1 MLVAKEK
8 QRGPDG
14 KNRRREAS
22 NEAKAILRTLRISP
36 QKLNL
41 VAQSIRGLS
50 AEKAVNELRFS
61 QKRIAKDVLKCLK
74 SAIDNAENNHGLD
87 VDGLVVAQAHVGKNI
102 TMKRMH
108 ARARGR
114 GVRIEKLFSQLTI
127 VLRDTTKQP
136 EKAEAA

>member
-1 MLVAKEK
+1 MIPATEK

-22 NEAKAILRTLRISP
+22 NEAKAVLRTLRISP

-108 ARARGR
+108 TRARGR
-114 GVRIEKLFSQLTI
+114 GVRIEKLFSQITI

>member
-22 NEAKAILRTLRISP
+22 NEAKAVLRTLRISP

-87 VDGLVVAQAHVGKNI
+87 VDGLVVSQAHVGKNI
-102 TMKRMH
+102 AMKRMH
-108 ARARGR
+108 TRARGR
-114 GVRIEKLFSQLTI
+114 GVHIVKMFSQLTI

-136 EKAEAA
+136 DKAEAA

>member
-1 MLVAKEK
+1 MSKKAKE
-8 QRGPDG
+8 
-14 KNRRREAS
+14 RRYTAAEAM
-22 NEAKAILRTLRISP
+22 AKVRTLRTSAR
-36 QKLNL
+36 KLNL

-50 AEKAVNELRFS
+50 AEKAKNELRFS
-61 QKRIAKDVLKCLK
+61 QKRISKDVLKCLK

-136 EKAEAA
+136 EQAEAA

>member
-1 MLVAKEK
+1 M
-8 QRGPDG
+8 
-14 KNRRREAS
+14 
-22 NEAKAILRTLRISP
+22 LRTLRISP

>member
-1 MLVAKEK
+1 MTVAKTK
-8 QRGPDG
+8 HRGPDG

-22 NEAKAILRTLRISP
+22 NEARAVLRTLRISP

-61 QKRIAKDVLKCLK
+61 QKRIAKDVLKCLQ

-102 TMKRMH
+102 TLKRMH

-114 GVRIEKLFSQLTI
+114 GVRIEKMFSQITI

-136 EKAEAA
+136 EAA

>member
-1 MLVAKEK
+1 MIAASEK
-8 QRGPDG
+8 QRTPDG

-114 GVRIEKLFSQLTI
+114 GVRIEKMFSQLTI

>member
-1 MLVAKEK
+1 M
-8 QRGPDG
+8 G
-14 KNRRREAS
+14 KPKGERRLPE
-22 NEAKAILRTLRISP
+22 NEAKAVTRNLRISP

-41 VAQSIRGLS
+41 VAAMIRGKKVSTAL
-50 AEKAVNELRFS
+50 ADLQFS
-61 QKRIAKDVLKCLK
+61 RKRIARDVRKCLE
-74 SAIDNAENNHGLD
+74 SAMANAENNHQLD

-108 ARARGR
+108 TRARGR

-136 EKAEAA
+136 ETVEAA

>member
-1 MLVAKEK
+1 MIAATEK
-8 QRGPDG
+8 QRTPEG

-74 SAIDNAENNHGLD
+74 SAIDNAENNHSLD
-87 VDGLVVAQAHVGKNI
+87 VDSLVVAQAHVGKNI

-108 ARARGR
+108 TRARGR
-114 GVRIEKLFSQLTI
+114 GVRIEKMFSQLTI
-127 VLRDTTKQP
+127 VLRDTSKQP